1 MLKRS
6 DLKLTESYLER
17 VDIKTTVRIAKALA
31 VYSVL
36 ESQSPTKLDELE
48 REARLENT
56 FSFADISGTILKN
69 L

>member
-6 DLKLTESYLER
+6 DLDLTSSYLKR
-17 VDIKTTVRIAKALA
+17 IDIDTSLRIAKALA

-36 ESQSPTKLDELE
+36 ESQNPSKLDELE
-48 REARLENT
+48 REARLTDT
-56 FSFADISGTILKN
+56 FSFADISGTIIYN